1 MSTVSGVHNVQCAGS
16 CNNQRR
22 MSPTPDLRV
31 LIAGGGTGGHVI
43 PGLAIA
49 RALRDRHGAEVRFV
63 GTARGLE
70 TKLVPEAGFRLEL
83 VHVGQLKNVSLATR
97 VRTAFDLPRGIL
109 RCIGLLR
116 DYRPQVVIG
125 VGGYASGPAMLAA
138 FLVRVPMMA
147 YEPNAAPGLANR
159 LIGKHVDA
167 AAVNFEQTR
176 RFFRNAEVTGVPV
189 REAFFSLPERVSDG
203 SQHLLVFG
211 GSLGA
216 RALNQA
222 MPRVVGRLLA
232 AMPRLSI
239 LHQAGAKHVE
249 TTQAEYAASGA
260 DPARWEVRAFLD
272 DMPARFADADLILC
286 RSGSSVAELA
296 AAGKP
301 SLLVPFPFAA
311 DDHQHKNAA
320 IFAEAGAAVLA
331 PESELTDDR
340 LLAELTGLLSDPA
353 RLRTMGGRARTLAHP
368 DALDRIAAMAV
379 RLAAQSKD
387 S

>member
-1 MSTVSGVHNVQCAGS
+1 MELS
-16 CNNQRR
+16 CLGEHQGKFTRV
-22 MSPTPDLRV
+22 PDALRV

-43 PGLAIA
+43 PALAIA
-49 RALRDRHGAEVRFV
+49 RTLRDHHGAEVRMV

-97 VRTAFDLPRGIL
+97 LRTAFDLPRGIF
-109 RCIGLLR
+109 RCISLLR
-116 DYRPQVVIG
+116 EFRPHVVIG

-138 FLVRVPMMA
+138 FLLRIPMMA

-167 AAVNFEQTR
+167 AAVNFAQTQS
-176 RFFRNAEVTGVPV
+176 FFRNAEVTGVPV

-211 GSLGA
+211 GSMGA

-222 MPRVVGRLLA
+222 MPRVASALLNA
-232 AMPRLSI
+232 LPRLTI
-239 LHQAGAKHVE
+239 LHQAGAKHLE
-249 TTQAEYAASGA
+249 TTQAAYAASGA
-260 DPARWEVRAFLD
+260 DPTRWQVQAFLD
-272 DMPARFADADLILC
+272 DMPGRFADADLILC

-311 DDHQHKNAA
+311 DDHQHKNAL
-320 IFAEAGAAVLA
+320 IFAQAEAAVLL

-340 LLAELTGLLSDPA
+340 LIREVTSLLGDPE
-353 RLRTMGGRARTLAHP
+353 RLREMGARARTLAHP
-368 DALDRIAAMAV
+368 DALQRIANMAV
-379 RLAAQSKD
+379 RLSGRHIAG
-387 S
+387 

>member
-1 MSTVSGVHNVQCAGS
+1 MSDA
-16 CNNQRR
+16 
-22 MSPTPDLRV
+22 LRV

-43 PGLAIA
+43 PALAIA
-49 RALRDRHGAEVRFV
+49 RALRDRHGAEVRMV

-97 VRTAFDLPRGIL
+97 LRTAFDLPRGIL
-109 RCIGLLR
+109 RCISLLR
-116 DYRPQVVIG
+116 EFRPQVVIG

-138 FLVRVPMMA
+138 FLLRIPMMA

-167 AAVNFEQTR
+167 AAVNFAQTQS
-176 RFFRNAEVTGVPV
+176 FFRNAEVTGVPV

-203 SQHLLVFG
+203 CSQHLLVFG
-211 GSLGA
+211 GSMGA
-216 RALNQA
+216 RALNEA
-222 MPRVVGRLLA
+222 MPRVASALLNA
-232 AMPRLSI
+232 LPRLTI
-239 LHQAGAKHVE
+239 LHQAGAKHLE
-249 TTQAEYAASGA
+249 TTQAAYAASGA
-260 DPARWEVRAFLD
+260 DPSRWQVRAFLD

-311 DDHQHKNAA
+311 DDHQHKNAL
-320 IFAEAGAAVLA
+320 IFAQAEAAVLV

-340 LLAELTGLLSDPA
+340 LTREVTALLDDPE
-353 RLRTMGGRARTLAHP
+353 RLREMGERARTLAHP
-368 DALDRIAAMAV
+368 DALQRIANMAV
-379 RLAAQSKD
+379 RLSGRQVAGKK
-387 S
+387 

>member
-1 MSTVSGVHNVQCAGS
+1 MPEG
-16 CNNQRR
+16 
-22 MSPTPDLRV
+22 LRV

-43 PGLAIA
+43 PALAIA
-49 RALRDRHGAEVRFV
+49 RALRDRHGAEVWMV

-70 TKLVPEAGFRLEL
+70 TKLVPEAGFHLEL
-83 VHVGQLKNVSLATR
+83 VHAGQLKNVSLATR
-97 VRTAFDLPRGIL
+97 IKTTFDLPRGIL
-109 RCIGLLR
+109 RCIALLR
-116 DYRPQVVIG
+116 TFRPHVVIG

-138 FLVRVPMMA
+138 FLLRIQMMA

-167 AAVNFEQTR
+167 AAVNFERTKS
-176 RFFRNAEVTGVPV
+176 FFRNAEVTGVPV
-189 REAFFSLPERVSDG
+189 REAFFSLPERVPNG

-216 RALNQA
+216 RALNEA
-222 MPRVVGRLLA
+222 MPRIVAQLLA
-232 AMPRLSI
+232 SLPRLTI
-239 LHQAGAKHVE
+239 LHQAGAKHAE
-249 TTQAEYAASGA
+249 STQAAYAASGA

-311 DDHQHKNAA
+311 DNHQHKNAQ
-320 IFAEAGAAVLA
+320 IFADAGAAVLV
-331 PESELTDDR
+331 PESELTDER
-340 LLAELTGLLSDPA
+340 LLSELSGLLNAPE
-353 RLRTMGGRARTLAHP
+353 RLRDMGAKARTLAHP
-368 DALDRIAAMAV
+368 DALERIAGMAV
-379 RLAAQSKD
+379 RLAGRRG
-387 S
+387 

>member
-1 MSTVSGVHNVQCAGS
+1 MQ
-16 CNNQRR
+16 
-22 MSPTPDLRV
+22 DLRV

-49 RALRDRHGAEVRFV
+49 RALRNQHGAEVRFV

-97 VRTAFDLPRGIL
+97 ARTAFDLPRGIL
-109 RCIGLLR
+109 RCIALLR

-138 FLVRVPMMA
+138 FLLRLPMMA

-159 LIGKHVDA
+159 LIGKHVNA

-203 SQHLLVFG
+203 QRHLLVFG

-222 MPRVVGRLLA
+222 MPRVVGALLA
-232 AMPRLSI
+232 AVPGVTI
-239 LHQAGAKHVE
+239 LHQAGAKHLE
-249 TTQAEYAASGA
+249 TTQAAYASSGA
-260 DPARWEVRAFLD
+260 DPSRWQVRAFLD
-272 DMPARFADADLILC
+272 DMPQCFAAADLILC

-311 DDHQHKNAA
+311 DDHQQKNAE
-320 IFAEAGAAVLA
+320 IFAEAGAATLVR
-331 PESELTDDR
+331 ESELTEER
-340 LLAELTGLLSDPA
+340 LTHELTALLNDPG
-353 RLRTMGGRARTLAHP
+353 RLHAMGEQARTLAHP
-368 DALDRIAAMAV
+368 DALERIAAMAT
-379 RLAAQSKD
+379 RLSMTR
-387 S
+387 

>member
-1 MSTVSGVHNVQCAGS
+1 LSDS
-16 CNNQRR
+16 
-22 MSPTPDLRV
+22 LRV

-43 PGLAIA
+43 PALAIA
-49 RALRDRHGAEVRFV
+49 RALRDHHGAEVRMV

-83 VHVGQLKNVSLATR
+83 VHVGQLKNVSLSTR
-97 VRTAFDLPRGIL
+97 LRTAFDLPRGIL
-109 RCIGLLR
+109 RCISLLR
-116 DYRPQVVIG
+116 EFRPHVVIG

-138 FLVRVPMMA
+138 FLLRIPMMA

-159 LIGKHVDA
+159 LIGKRVDA
-167 AAVNFEQTR
+167 AAVNFAQTKS
-176 RFFRNAEVTGVPV
+176 FFRNAEVTGVPV

-211 GSLGA
+211 GSMGA

-222 MPRVVGRLLA
+222 MPRIASVLLNA
-232 AMPRLSI
+232 LPRLTI

-249 TTQAEYAASGA
+249 TTQAAYAASGA
-260 DPARWEVRAFLD
+260 DPSRWEVRAFLD

-311 DDHQHKNAA
+311 DDHQHKNAL
-320 IFAEAGAAVLA
+320 IFAEAGAAVLV
-331 PESELTDDR
+331 PESELTDER
-340 LLAELTGLLSDPA
+340 LMTGLIGLMSDPE
-353 RLRTMGGRARTLAHP
+353 RLREMGARARTLAHS
-368 DALDRIAAMAV
+368 DALQRIAIMAL
-379 RLAAQSKD
+379 RLAGRHIAG
-387 S
+387 

>member
-1 MSTVSGVHNVQCAGS
+1 V
-16 CNNQRR
+16 
-22 MSPTPDLRV
+22 PDALRV

-43 PGLAIA
+43 PALAIA
-49 RALRDRHGAEVRFV
+49 RTLRDHHGAEVRMV

-70 TKLVPEAGFRLEL
+70 TKLVPEAGFTLEL

-97 VRTAFDLPRGIL
+97 LRTAFDLPRGIF
-109 RCIGLLR
+109 RCISLLR
-116 DYRPQVVIG
+116 EFRPHVVIG

-138 FLVRVPMMA
+138 FLLRIPMMA

-167 AAVNFEQTR
+167 AAVNFAQTQS
-176 RFFRNAEVTGVPV
+176 FFRNAEVTGVPV

-211 GSLGA
+211 GSMGA

-222 MPRVVGRLLA
+222 MPRVASALLNA
-232 AMPRLSI
+232 LPRLTI
-239 LHQAGAKHVE
+239 LHQAGAKHLE
-249 TTQAEYAASGA
+249 TTQAAYAASGA
-260 DPARWEVRAFLD
+260 DPSRWQVQAFLD
-272 DMPARFADADLILC
+272 DMPGRFADADLILC

-311 DDHQHKNAA
+311 DDHQHKNAL
-320 IFAEAGAAVLA
+320 IFAQAEAAVLL

-340 LLAELTGLLSDPA
+340 LIREVTSLLGDPE
-353 RLRTMGGRARTLAHP
+353 RLREMGARARTLAHP
-368 DALDRIAAMAV
+368 DALQRIANMAV
-379 RLAAQSKD
+379 RLSGRHIAG
-387 S
+387 